1 MRVQIKGC
9 PLHRVRYPRAEKVLG
24 PRVRTLDRAKAL
36 RPRFSSTLNQ
46 WVAFLPQNEGVRG
59 AQALVLGWA

>member
-1 MRVQIKGC
+1 M
-9 PLHRVRYPRAEKVLG
+9 LG